1 MFFLSPVLLRSKSK
15 RLTVQLLS
23 SAQTG
28 FFYFTEKSPLKKEFR
43 MALRKYDPVVNRH
56 VMFYETPL
64 PKNTNRMRRKRSRLW
79 ARWTGNN
86 IQELV
91 KIVARKFEKTG
102 QF

>member
-15 RLTVQLLS
+15 RLTVQLIS

-28 FFYFTEKSPLKKEFR
+28 FAYVTEKSPLKKEFR
-43 MALRKYDPVVNRH
+43 MALRKHDPIVNRH
-56 VMFYETPL
+56 VMFYETTM
-64 PKNTNRMRRKRSRLW
+64 PKHTQRMRRKRSRMW

-91 KIVARKFEKTG
+91 KVVARKFERTG
-102 QF
+102 HF

>member
-15 RLTVQLLS
+15 RLTVQLIS

-28 FFYFTEKSPLKKEFR
+28 FFYVTEKSPLKKEFR
-43 MALRKYDPVVNRH
+43 MALRKHDPIVNRH
-56 VMFYETPL
+56 VMFYETPM
-64 PKNTNRMRRKRSRLW
+64 PKQTHRMRRKRARMW

-91 KIVARKFEKTG
+91 KTVARKFERTG
-102 QF
+102 HF